1 MRGHTPSSRRPKTI
15 ESDDVQVAFSDEVNR
30 TCHQCEMEAQPR
42 ISGHLRL
49 ARLRSGT
56 ALGLGVGKGAQLLSV
71 CFRVRAHPVYHTS
84 GTATGGKM
92 VPNTAASRPTN
103 TFQNNYEDTWTT
115 NWTRSA
121 CEVTPFLH
129 STVPDSIDHHYRN
142 RSGYKTFS
150 VREHTPSPAHR
161 LPPPTLSSAACPP
174 ASIQRPDTTHSH
186 NPPSHAARPQSA
198 GAHSSRA
205 HCSLDTSPGLP
216 CRTDL
221 RRFPT
226 TLARQVVNQ
235 DVVVVLSQHHIL
247 RGDLP
252 ETIPHP
258 YVLLH
263 APLHAHAR
271 PQRDHHPTAALR
283 LPVKEVKS
291 PVPSQPAGLGI
302 SYATRGAPTTT
313 AGE

>member
-1 MRGHTPSSRRPKTI
+1 MCVSGCVHIQSITHREQLPEGRWCQIQPPH
-15 ESDDVQVAFSDEVNR
+15 
-30 TCHQCEMEAQPR
+30 AQ
-42 ISGHLRL
+42 
-49 ARLRSGT
+49 
-56 ALGLGVGKGAQLLSV
+56 
-71 CFRVRAHPVYHTS
+71 RVR
-84 GTATGGKM
+84 
-92 VPNTAASRPTN
+92 
-103 TFQNNYEDTWTT
+103 FQNNYEDTWTT

-174 ASIQRPDTTHSH
+174 ASIRRPDTTHSH

-313 AGE
+313 AGERGSKGEYFDPSSAAVRDARACLQTPVPRPPLRKQRRPSLVEQIISIASPGQRRRADSVKKG